1 VQQYPYSVLLAQ
13 PEFGPG
19 EATWAVAERLM
30 ARGLGVIPAQSTTDL
45 ADAMADGPD
54 IGAALV
60 GWDLFAS
67 EPEFH
72 ALVDEM
78 SALAPARPPVV
89 LVSETGSEQGVPA
102 SAAQRA
108 DGFFWLPADSP
119 SFVASQVEHLVQAH
133 AEELMTQ
140 FLAELTGVT
149 GTGDWISYLPGPDGV
164 LAAAGN
170 PSRCLALPLPARG
183 DLVAGGN

>member
-1 VQQYPYSVLLAQ
+1 MQQYPYSVLLAQ

-30 ARGLGVIPAQSTTDL
+30 ARGLGVIPAQSTSDL
-45 ADAMADGPD
+45 TGTMADGPQ
-54 IGAALV
+54 ISAALV

-72 ALVDEM
+72 SVVDELC
-78 SALAPARPPVV
+78 SLAPAPPPVV
-89 LVSETGSEQGVPA
+89 ILSELGTEQAVPA
-102 SAAQRA
+102 SAAERA

-133 AEELMTQ
+133 TEELMTQ
-140 FLAELTGVT
+140 FLAELTGAP
-149 GTGDWISYLPGPDGV
+149 GADDWVWNRPGPDGV

-170 PSRCLALPLPARG
+170 SSRCLALPLPARG

>member
-60 GWDLFAS
+60 GWDLFTS

-72 ALVDEM
+72 ALVDEI
-78 SALAPARPPVV
+78 SDLAPARPPVV
-89 LVSETGSEQGVPA
+89 LLSETGSEQTVPA
-102 SAAQRA
+102 SATRRA

-133 AEELMTQ
+133 AEELMSQ
-140 FLAELTGVT
+140 FLAELTGT
-149 GTGDWISYLPGPDGV
+149 PEAGDWISYVPGPDGM